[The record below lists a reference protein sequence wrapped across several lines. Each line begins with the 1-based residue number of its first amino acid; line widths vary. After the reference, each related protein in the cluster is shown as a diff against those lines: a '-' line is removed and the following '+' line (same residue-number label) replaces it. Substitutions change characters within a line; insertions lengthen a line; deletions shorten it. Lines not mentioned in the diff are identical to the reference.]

1 MRPPVLES
9 GLALTPAGVAC
20 CHAPPV
26 VVPRGPAR
34 WGVLGARAAAAATV
48 LVVLVSCVVAYV
60 LDARLASLGRRD
72 LRQGDGAAPVFWLAA
87 FADGTVGA
95 ALLLHDRRH
104 PVGWCFCGL
113 ALAIASAGVLQSYG
127 VYALL
132 AHRPSLPGGGSA
144 ATVSSY
150 LFIVWL
156 VLLGLVCSLTPTGR
170 HLSRRWRRAD
180 LVMVGAGLVWLTATL
195 LSPELLKDPFQSVAN
210 GWGVSAV
217 RTPVTAVAP
226 VAAGMANVLVLVAAA
241 SLLVRFRRSSGDERR
256 RLLWMAVVA
265 VPFPF
270 LVVAAFVASWSGQVA
285 LLDVAAAGFV
295 VLLPVGAALAISRY
309 HLFDVERLLSRAL
322 SWAIVSTL
330 LAGAF
335 TVVVVLTA
343 RVAGQAVGSSP
354 VAVALATLAAAATA
368 RPLHTAV
375 QDVLDRK
382 FSRRRHEA
390 LRRVRDFVAAPTV
403 GVSVQDVLRAAL
415 DDPGLSVAYWVT
427 DGEQWVS
434 EQGLPNVPGARALVL
449 DRAGVRVAAVTGS
462 GDEQLTR
469 EAADT
474 ASAELANTGLRA
486 AVALQLEQV
495 RASRARIAAAQ
506 LQERRRV
513 ERDLH
518 DGAQQRL
525 LGLAAHLQAGLLNG
539 SPDAM
544 RAALRL
550 GVDESRAAVAE
561 LRALANGLHPAVL
574 QDGGLTAAL
583 EDLALRLPVRLEVGQ
598 PDRRYAEQVES
609 TAWFVVCEAVSNA
622 LKHAG
627 ASTVTVCLD
636 EQDSQLNVVVADD
649 GRGGADAGGS
659 GLGGLADRAEAAGGR
674 LLVLPGQRRG
684 TRIEVS
690 LPCGS

>member
-1 MRPPVLES
+1 
-9 GLALTPAGVAC
+9 
-20 CHAPPV
+20 
-26 VVPRGPAR
+26 
-34 WGVLGARAAAAATV
+34 
-48 LVVLVSCVVAYV
+48 
-60 LDARLASLGRRD
+60 
-72 LRQGDGAAPVFWLAA
+72 
-87 FADGTVGA
+87 
-95 ALLLHDRRH
+95 
-104 PVGWCFCGL
+104 
-113 ALAIASAGVLQSYG
+113 
-127 VYALL
+127 
-132 AHRPSLPGGGSA
+132 
-144 ATVSSY
+144 
-150 LFIVWL
+150 
-156 VLLGLVCSLTPTGR
+156 
-170 HLSRRWRRAD
+170 
-180 LVMVGAGLVWLTATL
+180 
-195 LSPELLKDPFQSVAN
+195 
-210 GWGVSAV
+210 
-217 RTPVTAVAP
+217 
-226 VAAGMANVLVLVAAA
+226 
-241 SLLVRFRRSSGDERR
+241 
-256 RLLWMAVVA
+256 
-265 VPFPF
+265 
-270 LVVAAFVASWSGQVA
+270 
-285 LLDVAAAGFV
+285 
-295 VLLPVGAALAISRY
+295 
-309 HLFDVERLLSRAL
+309 
-322 SWAIVSTL
+322 
-330 LAGAF
+330 
-335 TVVVVLTA
+335 
-343 RVAGQAVGSSP
+343 
-354 VAVALATLAAAATA
+354 
-368 RPLHTAV
+368 
-375 QDVLDRK
+375 
-382 FSRRRHEA
+382 
-390 LRRVRDFVAAPTV
+390 
-403 GVSVQDVLRAAL
+403 
-415 DDPGLSVAYWVT
+415 
-427 DGEQWVS
+427 
-434 EQGLPNVPGARALVL
+434 
-449 DRAGVRVAAVTGS
+449 VTGS

-627 ASTVTVCLD
+627 VSTVTVCLD